1 MLAYLTILVSLM
13 LVGGAGLFFSTW
25 SMLSAGSRMTPL
37 RLTWGGVAEPMQLL
51 PMREAGLLGPEEAP
65 DIFVAETIDGKKAC
79 AVKDMVL
86 LKLEDGRGIKV
97 ELRGAK
103 VSRSGARV
111 QVGEAS
117 CGLLDEEEAA
127 RFERMIREPG

>member
-1 MLAYLTILVSLM
+1 MLTYLAILVTIM
-13 LVGGAGLFFSTW
+13 AVGGAGVFFSTW
-25 SMLSAGSRMTPL
+25 SLISAGSRMTPL

-51 PMREAGLLGPEEAP
+51 PMREAGLLGPTEAP
-65 DIFVAETIDGKKAC
+65 DVFVAETIDGKAAC

-86 LKLEDGRGIKV
+86 LKLEGGRGVKV

-103 VSRSGARV
+103 ISRSGTRV
-111 QVGEAS
+111 QVGDVS